1 MLNYA
6 EILGDVVKK
15 ARSGLEL
22 TQSEV
27 AERIDVDVRTV
38 LNIEN
43 HKGNPKLEVLF
54 PLIRELKIDPSTIFY
69 PEMDH
74 SRAGIVQMN
83 QLLSKCSDQ
92 EVDALLAI
100 CENIL
105 SVMRSTNA
113 MKIEDK

>member
-6 EILGDVVKK
+6 EILGDIVRK
-15 ARSGLEL
+15 ARSELEL

-27 AERIDVDVRTV
+27 AERIDVDARTI

-69 PEMDH
+69 PEMDL

-92 EVDALLAI
+92 EVDALLSI
-100 CENIL
+100 CDNIL

-113 MKIEDK
+113 MTIEYK

>member
-113 MKIEDK
+113 MIIEDK

>member
-6 EILGDVVKK
+6 EILGNTVRK

-92 EVDALLAI
+92 EVDALLTI

-113 MKIEDK
+113 MTIEDK

>member
-6 EILGDVVKK
+6 EILGDIVKK

-27 AERIDVDVRTV
+27 AERIDVDVRTI

-74 SRAGIVQMN
+74 NRAGIVQMN

-92 EVDALLAI
+92 EVDALLTI

-113 MKIEDK
+113 MTIEDK

>member
-6 EILGDVVKK
+6 EILGDIVKK

-27 AERIDVDVRTV
+27 AERIDVDVRTI

-105 SVMRSTNA
+105 SVMRSTNV
-113 MKIEDK
+113 MSIEDK